1 MKRFVMVLAVT
12 CVPLTC
18 VFPQESV
25 PVVTLQQS
33 IDAALANGDAY
44 RILAGNLSVARAQHE
59 ENVSKNSMALSGSLG
74 AGYNYGLYTNATDST
89 SISVLESKASSLESS
104 SISAQGA
111 AIGLGLASPLT
122 SVSVSANP
130 LSPPIGNLANLPSPG
145 IPGSGDWTTGLGL
158 NVTQVLWNG
167 YPGGP
172 TQATVNK
179 SLLNLQGQEIST
191 ESGRLNLIY
200 QVKQAYFAMFTAV
213 QDLDS
218 KKQILDRQ
226 NALLD
231 QITAVYNLKQA
242 SSVDLKTAQ
251 INAHSAEIDVRTSD
265 HTLRL
270 ARIRLAIII
279 ARPTEAE
286 FTVEQPPDEQVPA
299 ATLGEA
305 ISLALSRRVDVK
317 LIELSRRSNAIDL
330 ALARGQATPTVSIGG
345 GVDLFLD
352 NSRNNIYAGLVN
364 AGVKVAMPVLDA
376 GAAQNLIDAST
387 RLDGVYQVQATQLQK
402 SIAADVQDAWE
413 TMELQKE
420 KVELAQE
427 TAENDDLLVDVYKI
441 QSRNGTAST
450 QDLLTASVN
459 AANAHSA
466 YVQAQAS
473 AQLAVLQLLNV
484 MGY

>member
-1 MKRFVMVLAVT
+1 MLLAATSIPFVCA
-12 CVPLTC
+12 
-18 VFPQESV
+18 FSQESV
-25 PVVTLQQS
+25 PVITLQQS
-33 IDAALANGDAY
+33 IDAALANGDNY
-44 RILAGNLSVARAQHE
+44 KILQGNLSVTRAQHA
-59 ENVSKNSMALSGSLG
+59 ENVSKNSLTLSGTLG
-74 AGYNYGLYTNATDST
+74 AGYNYSLYSNVSNPTD
-89 SISVLESKASSLESS
+89 ISVLESRASSLESS
-104 SISAQGA
+104 TISAQGA
-111 AIGLGLASPLT
+111 AIGLGLAGPLT

-130 LSPPIGNLANLPSPG
+130 LSPPIGNVSNLPAPG
-145 IPGSGDWTTGLGL
+145 ISGSGDWTTGLGL
-158 NVTQVLWNG
+158 NVSQVLWNG
-167 YPGGP
+167 YPGGT

-179 SLLNLQGQEIST
+179 SLLNLQGQELST

-200 QVKQAYFAMFTAV
+200 QVKQAYFAMFTAL
-213 QDLDS
+213 QDLSS

-242 SSVDLKTAQ
+242 SAVDLKTAQ
-251 INAHSAEIDVRTSD
+251 INAHSAEIDVRTSE

-279 ARPTEAE
+279 AVPTDRE
-286 FTVEQPPDEQVPA
+286 FTVEQPRDEQLPA

-305 ISLALSRRVDVK
+305 ISLALSRRVDVQ
-317 LIELSRRSNAIDL
+317 LIGLNRKSNAIDL
-330 ALARGQATPTVSIGG
+330 ALARGQATPTVSVGG

-364 AGVKVAMPVLDA
+364 AGVKIAMPVLDS

-387 RLDGVYQVQATQLQK
+387 RLDGVYQVQMMQLQK

-441 QSRNGTAST
+441 ESRNGTAST

-466 YVQAQAS
+466 FVQAQAS